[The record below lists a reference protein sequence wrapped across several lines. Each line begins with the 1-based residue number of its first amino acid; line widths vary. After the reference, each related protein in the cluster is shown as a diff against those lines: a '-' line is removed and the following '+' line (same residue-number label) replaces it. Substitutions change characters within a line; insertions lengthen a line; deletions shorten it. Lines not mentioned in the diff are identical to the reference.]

1 MRTNLKVASKNKG
14 TLKMK
19 KENVFRSGLAV
30 VIMSFISLVGMSF
43 TTDTTRSSD
52 SVVKNALTAVT
63 ATDNAGELLIS
74 PVNNLSILRADIV
87 MDANFRTNEAR
98 NRKMAVAFSKMV
110 AAEANAADE
119 QMSENLNRNHMTS
132 LFNQSLSSDVQAAD
146 AKLDEMMNDEAE
158 TKAKAIAFRNSI
170 NLQLTEADESMDAI
184 VNMSVL
190 PTVKPEIAKDA
201 DKVMDVL
208 FLNLK
213 KITPAASIEADAK
226 MDELVN
232 KQ

>member
-19 KENVFRSGLAV
+19 KENILRSAFAA
-30 VIMSFISLVGMSF
+30 VIMSLVSLVGMSF

-52 SVVKNALTAVT
+52 SIVKNALTAVT
-63 ATDNAGELLIS
+63 ATNDAGELLIS
-74 PVNNLSILRADIV
+74 PVNNLSILRADMV

-98 NRKMAVAFSKMV
+98 NRKMAVAFTKMI
-110 AAEANAADE
+110 AAEANAVDE
-119 QMSENLNRNHMTS
+119 QMSENLNRNYMIS
-132 LFNQSLSSDVQAAD
+132 LFNQSLSGDVQAAD
-146 AKLDEMMNDEAE
+146 VKLDAMMNDEAE

-170 NLQLTEADESMDAI
+170 NLQLTEADESMDVM
-184 VNMSVL
+184 VNMSAL

-201 DKVMDVL
+201 DKVMDAL

-213 KITPAASIEADAK
+213 KITPAASKEADVK
-226 MDELVN
+226 MDELISN
-232 KQ
+232 Q

>member
-19 KENVFRSGLAV
+19 KENILSSAFAA
-30 VIMSFISLVGMSF
+30 VIMSLVSLVGMSF

-63 ATDNAGELLIS
+63 ATNDAGELLIS
-74 PVNNLSILRADIV
+74 PVNNLSILRADMV

-98 NRKMAVAFSKMV
+98 NRKMAVAFTKMI
-110 AAEANAADE
+110 AAEANVVDE
-119 QMSENLNRNHMTS
+119 QMSENLNRNYMIS
-132 LFNQSLSSDVQAAD
+132 LFNQSLSGDVKAAD
-146 AKLDEMMNDEAE
+146 VKLDAMMNDEAE

-170 NLQLTEADESMDAI
+170 NLQLTEADESMDVM
-184 VNMSVL
+184 VNMSAL

-201 DKVMDVL
+201 DKVMDAL

-213 KITPAASIEADAK
+213 KITPAASKEADVK
-226 MDELVN
+226 MDELISN
-232 KQ
+232 Q

>member
-19 KENVFRSGLAV
+19 KENILRSAFAA
-30 VIMSFISLVGMSF
+30 VIMSLVSLVGMSF

-63 ATDNAGELLIS
+63 ATNDAGELLIS
-74 PVNNLSILRADIV
+74 PVNNLSILRADMV

-98 NRKMAVAFSKMV
+98 NRKMAVAFTKMI
-110 AAEANAADE
+110 AAEANAVDE
-119 QMSENLNRNHMTS
+119 QMSENLNRNYMIS
-132 LFNQSLSSDVQAAD
+132 LFNQSLSGDVQAAD
-146 AKLDEMMNDEAE
+146 VKLDAMMNDEAE

-170 NLQLTEADESMDAI
+170 NLQLTEADESMDVM
-184 VNMSVL
+184 VNMSAL

-201 DKVMDVL
+201 DKVMDAL

-213 KITPAASIEADAK
+213 KITPAASKEADVK
-226 MDELVN
+226 MDELISN
-232 KQ
+232 Q